1 MFKTSLQSSEIF
13 QCFPS
18 AVLTKPSRN
27 NGKLADLTE
36 KALKTSEPAVVT
48 GKVHI
53 NVPGETVSMKKLDIS
68 DGQLGSIDV
77 NDLLKNSMRKSLEEV
92 RKSLKLIFNFF
103 NEFFNLCRRLRDP
116 SSTMIR

>member
-77 NDLLKNSMRKSLEEV
+77 NDLLKNSMRKSLEQV

-103 NEFFNLCRRLRDP
+103 YYFFFLCRRSRDP
-116 SSTMIR
+116 LSTMIR

>member
-1 MFKTSLQSSEIF
+1 M
-13 QCFPS
+13 
-18 AVLTKPSRN
+18 LTKPSRN

-77 NDLLKNSMRKSLEEV
+77 NDLLKNSMRKSLEQV

-103 NEFFNLCRRLRDP
+103 N
-116 SSTMIR
+116 